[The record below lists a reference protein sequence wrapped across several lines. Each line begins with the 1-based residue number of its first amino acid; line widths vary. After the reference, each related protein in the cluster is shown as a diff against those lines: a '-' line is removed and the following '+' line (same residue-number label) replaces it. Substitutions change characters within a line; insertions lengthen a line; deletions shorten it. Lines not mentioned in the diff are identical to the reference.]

1 MLPDLESLKCFVAAA
16 DLLNFRAAARQ
27 VGLSPAALSQRI
39 RSLEEQLE
47 TSLFK
52 RTTRTVHLTEA
63 GLALLPTA
71 HNALE
76 AAAEVWLAVGKHS
89 GRIPVDITIGTRH
102 ELGLSWVVPMLPD
115 LQNAHPGLT
124 CHTYFGSGAD
134 LEYKVRG
141 RQIDCAISSRT
152 VTDPALSH
160 LRLHREEYVLVATP
174 KSLETHP
181 IHTFKDFAEHALID
195 TNPTLPLFSYFRE
208 GSDLSGS
215 LSFKQYL
222 HMGTIEAIRIAIH
235 QNRGIGVLPKY
246 LIEDD
251 IQSGTLV
258 ALFSD
263 TPVQHDWFRLIFR
276 KDDPRRTLF
285 ESLSETMRSY
295 PLQ

>member
-16 DLLNFRAAARQ
+16 DQLNFRAAARQ

-47 TSLFK
+47 TALFE

-71 HNALE
+71 QKALE

-102 ELGLSWVVPMLPD
+102 ELGLSWVVPMLPA
-115 LQNAHPGLT
+115 LQTTHPGLT

-134 LEYKVRG
+134 LEDKVRG

-160 LRLHREEYVLVATP
+160 LRLHQEDYVLVATP
-174 KSLETHP
+174 ISLDEHP
-181 IHTFKDFAEHALID
+181 LRSFTDFAAHTLID

-208 GSDLSGS
+208 GSDLSGAMN
-215 LSFKQYL
+215 FKQYL

-235 QNRGIGVLPKY
+235 QHRGIGVLPKY

-251 IQSGTLV
+251 LQSGTLI

-263 TPVQHDWFRLIFR
+263 TTLQHDWFRLIFR

-285 ESLSETMRSY
+285 ESIGETMRTH